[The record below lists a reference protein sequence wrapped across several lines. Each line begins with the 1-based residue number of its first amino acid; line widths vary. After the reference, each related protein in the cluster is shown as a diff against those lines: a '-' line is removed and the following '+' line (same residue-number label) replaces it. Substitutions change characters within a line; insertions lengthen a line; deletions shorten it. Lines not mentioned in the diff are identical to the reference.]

1 MKDDKGQ
8 FQASHAFI
16 TDGIA
21 SFTVIKERKQCSL
34 PHDTETCDSI
44 TVTRPSC
51 RQNYLANQ
59 SLSKKCPAAKEGS
72 ATRPKQPNDDI
83 RVNLLKTNLPEF
95 HCASSF
101 VSS

>member
-34 PHDTETCDSI
+34 PHDTGTCDSI
-44 TVTRPSC
+44 TVTWPSC

-59 SLSKKCPAAKEGS
+59 SLSKKMPRSKGGKRHEAKTAE
-72 ATRPKQPNDDI
+72 
-83 RVNLLKTNLPEF
+83 
-95 HCASSF
+95 
-101 VSS
+101 